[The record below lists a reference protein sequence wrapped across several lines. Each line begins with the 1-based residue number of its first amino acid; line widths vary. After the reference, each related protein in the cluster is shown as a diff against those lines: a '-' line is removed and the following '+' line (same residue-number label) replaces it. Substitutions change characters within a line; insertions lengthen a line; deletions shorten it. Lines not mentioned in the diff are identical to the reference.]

1 MPTIN
6 SSIQHSIGSPSNS
19 NQTRKINKSN
29 LSWEGKTKQ
38 SHFADDIVLYIENP
52 KYATEKFQTSF
63 EFSKVAGYKINI
75 HKYVVFLY
83 NKNKTSEIEIR
94 KTIPFTVTKKNKMP
108 RTKRIKGGTQKTLR
122 H

>member
-29 LSWEGKTKQ
+29 LSWEGKMKQ

-52 KYATEKFQTSF
+52 KYATEK
-63 EFSKVAGYKINI
+63 ILDLI
-75 HKYVVFLY
+75 
-83 NKNKTSEIEIR
+83 
-94 KTIPFTVTKKNKMP
+94 
-108 RTKRIKGGTQKTLR
+108 
-122 H
+122 